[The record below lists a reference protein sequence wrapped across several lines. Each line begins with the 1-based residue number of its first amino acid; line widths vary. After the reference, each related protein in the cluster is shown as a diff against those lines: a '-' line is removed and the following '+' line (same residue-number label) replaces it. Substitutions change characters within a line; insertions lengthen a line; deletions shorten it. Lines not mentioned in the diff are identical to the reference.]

1 MAERLLDFR
10 TPQGLV
16 HAEGVIA
23 WEIVATALASCDDAR
38 KLVLKATEVVIDN
51 QSEMTEE
58 LGEFIRYIG
67 KTIST
72 NLQEQTNG

>member
-1 MAERLLDFR
+1 MPNCLLDFR
-10 TPQGLV
+10 THQGLIR
-16 HAEGVIA
+16 AEQ
-23 WEIVATALASCDDAR
+23 IVLLDIVTTALQRCDNAAE
-38 KLVLKATEVVIDN
+38 LVLKATEVVIDN
-51 QSEMTEE
+51 QSETTEE

>member
-1 MAERLLDFR
+1 MPNCLLDFR

-23 WEIVATALASCDDAR
+23 WDIVATALQRCDNAAE
-38 KLVLKATEVVIDN
+38 LVLKATEAVIDN